1 MATGDGEEIMRT
13 CLSFI
18 VVEMMR
24 QGKSPQEACS
34 IGIRRMMELETT
46 YNSAALSQANR
57 MHGQLVVGVIA
68 MDPSGNVY
76 IL

>member
-13 CLSFI
+13 CLSFL

-34 IGIRRMMELETT
+34 IGISRMLELETT
-46 YNSAALSQANR
+46 YNS
-57 MHGQLVVGVIA
+57 
-68 MDPSGNVY
+68 
-76 IL
+76 

>member
-1 MATGDGEEIMRT
+1 MRT
-13 CLSFI
+13 CLSFL

-34 IGIRRMMELETT
+34 IGIQRMMELETT
-46 YNSAALSQANR
+46 YNTEALSSLNR

-68 MDPSGNVY
+68 MDASGKVN
-76 IL
+76 